1 MGGSRKAKAVAMDYV
16 DQQEAED
23 EGWEFPPPPPPCT
36 LVLVGRTGNG
46 KSATGNSILGRR
58 AFKSRPCFGAVT
70 ETSQLESA
78 VLPDGRSISIVD
90 TPGLFDPKTP
100 LDFVGKEILRCIE
113 FAKEGVHAILLVLSA
128 RNRFTAEELA
138 AIEGLRALFGP
149 QIVKYMIVVFTG
161 GDELAENEVYTL
173 DDYLGDN
180 PPSTLLELLKEC
192 NNRRILFDNKTMDQY
207 KMNRQVSEL
216 LMLVE
221 NVLTENEGRPYS
233 NDLFQGAKDRAAE
246 AAAQGVDLKVSHG
259 SPYEEISKL
268 RDEMGKAHAEQL
280 RLVTSLL
287 EEKLRL
293 HTEQLEDR
301 LNKEKLAREEVER
314 YAREAMKKSE
324 ADMRILRDQ
333 LDKANKEREE
343 WKKRHENLKGP
354 TCTIL

>member
-1 MGGSRKAKAVAMDYV
+1 MGGSRNKTFATINNL
-16 DQQEAED
+16 QQDDE
-23 EGWEFPPPPPPCT
+23 EGWEMPPPPPPCT

-78 VLPDGRSISIVD
+78 TLPDGRSISIVD

-149 QIVKYMIVVFTG
+149 HIVKYMIVVFTG
-161 GDELAENEVYTL
+161 GDELAENELDLDSYL
-173 DDYLGDN
+173 DDN
-180 PPSTLLELLKEC
+180 APSSLLELLKEC
-192 NNRRILFDNKTMDQY
+192 AGRQILFDNKTSDQY
-207 KMNRQVSEL
+207 KKNRQVCQL
-216 LMLVE
+216 LEMVE
-221 NVLTENEGRPYS
+221 KVIADNDGKPYS

-246 AAAQGVDLKVSHG
+246 VVQGEELKMSEG

-268 RDEMGKAHAEQL
+268 REEMGKAHTEQL

-287 EEKLRL
+287 EEKLRI

-301 LNKEKLAREEVER
+301 LNKERLAREEVER
-314 YAREAMKKSE
+314 YAREAMEKSK
-324 ADMRILRDQ
+324 ADMRVLQVQ
-333 LDKANKEREE
+333 LEAANREREE
-343 WKKRHENLKGP
+343 WRKRHEDSKGP
-354 TCTIL
+354 SCTIL